1 MTIFLPDT
9 QATEQLGV
17 QLWTLIPARALVFL
31 CGNLG
36 VGKTTLVRGYLRAGG
51 FLGTVKSPTYTLVE
65 EYALGERKI
74 CHFDLYRINDP
85 EELEWIGIRDYLSQE
100 GVCFVEWPDKGKGYL
115 VEPDITLELSLEG
128 MGRRLSCRGLD
139 LAKLTKF

>member
-115 VEPDITLELSLEG
+115 AEPDITLELSLEG
-128 MGRRLSCRGLD
+128 IGRRLSCRGLD

>member
-100 GVCFVEWPDKGKGYL
+100 GDCFVEWPDKGKGYL